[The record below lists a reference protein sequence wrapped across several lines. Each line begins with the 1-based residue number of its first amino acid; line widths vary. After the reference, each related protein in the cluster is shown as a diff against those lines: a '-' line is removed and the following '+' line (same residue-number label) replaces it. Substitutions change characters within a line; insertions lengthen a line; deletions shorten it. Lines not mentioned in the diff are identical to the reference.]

1 MYELFYKRCIAGS
14 NKLIYHMLYFNVQ
27 IISLIKSRNL
37 TFQTRKCVISL
48 LFSKTSL
55 QVNEFSN
62 MSISLINEYTIEH
75 FPVLVIKLTI

>member
-37 TFQTRKCVISL
+37 TFQTRKCAISL

-55 QVNEFSN
+55 QGNEFSH